1 MWTLED
7 DVLFLK
13 YCPNIRDRCYHA
25 MAKDSSCRPL
35 EILNIRIKDIVFKM
49 AGDRQY
55 AEVVVCGKTGQRHI
69 PLINSIPYVKDW
81 LDIHPLKYIP
91 DSYLICRLG
100 KGRGRKL
107 VAETSLNKTYVDH
120 KKYFQSL
127 LDSHPT
133 SPSISPEDKLKI
145 ADLLEKPWN
154 VYIFRHSALTQ
165 KSKILKKHVLRQH
178 AGWTPT
184 SNMHLCYVHYFGNES
199 TESILE
205 AYGLKPSAQ
214 EVDKLRPIQCPNC
227 TELNKMDSR
236 FCVKCRMILSYDA
249 YTETVQDSNKFK
261 DDITQLK
268 YEHEKQMKGMN
279 QQIDRLEST
288 VSKVFSKIS
297 GGLNQLT
304 GIESIDKKLMKKYAF
319 DPDKII

>member
-1 MWTLED
+1 MWTVDD

-25 MAKDSSCRPL
+25 MAKDSSCRPS

-81 LDIHPLKYIP
+81 LDIHPLKNIP

-100 KGRGRKL
+100 KWRGRKL

-145 ADLLEKPWN
+145 ADLLKKPWN

-165 KSKILKKHVLRQH
+165 KSKILKEHVLRQH

-184 SNMHLCYVHYFGNES
+184 SNMHLRYVYYFGNES

-214 EVDKLRPIQCPNC
+214 EVNKLRPIQCPNC
-227 TELNKMDSR
+227 TELNKIDSK
-236 FCVKCRMILSYDA
+236 FCVKCRIVLSYDA
-249 YTETVQDSNKFK
+249 YTETIQDSNKFK
-261 DDITQLK
+261 DEMQQLK
-268 YEHEKQMKGMN
+268 EQMDKM
-279 QQIDRLEST
+279 EST
-288 VSKVFSKIS
+288 VSNVFSKI
-297 GGLNQLT
+297 GGISQLT
-304 GIESIDKKLMKKYAF
+304 GIDFIDKKRMKQYAL
-319 DPDKII
+319 DPDKIK